1 MPFIPHTP
9 SEVDAMLAA
18 IGVDSVET
26 LFDEIDA
33 GLRGA
38 DFSAIPPGMSEM
50 AMLETLAARARED
63 ETGPCFLGAGC
74 YDHHV
79 PAAVWDLAG
88 RGEFLTA
95 YTPYQ
100 AEASQG
106 TLQVIFEYQSM
117 MTALT
122 GMDVAN
128 ASVYDGASA
137 LAEAVL
143 MAVRVRQRGRRG
155 RAEAAPARVA
165 VAGACHP
172 HYLQTA
178 RSIVANQGIEMVET
192 GYGACGS
199 AEPRALAQLAAGG
212 PLAAVVVQ
220 QPNFFGVLEPVE
232 DLVACAKAH
241 NALTIAVTNPVPL
254 AVLKPPGEWHE
265 DGVDIVCGDG
275 QPLGVPMAS
284 GGPSF
289 GFMCTRRAH
298 VRQLPGRL
306 VGRTEDRRGQ
316 SGYTLTLQAREQHI
330 RRGKATS
337 NICTNQGL
345 LVTAATI
352 HMALLGA
359 SGLRAVASR
368 CHERT
373 RALVAAATAI
383 DGVRRRFDA
392 PYFHECVLDLGRPAE
407 AVAAALAAG
416 GIIAG
421 LPLGRCYPNLANC
434 LLICATEKR
443 TDADIAAFQTALCAA
458 LADDQ

>member
-9 SEVDAMLAA
+9 SEVDAMLAT

-26 LFDEIDA
+26 LFDEID
-33 GLRGA
+33 GRLRGA

-50 AMLETLAARARED
+50 AMLESLGARARQD

-143 MAVRVRQRGRRG
+143 MAVRVGQRRR
-155 RAEAAPARVA
+155 RAGGDSAPARVA

-172 HYLQTA
+172 HYVRTA
-178 RSIVANQGIEMVET
+178 RSIVANQGIKVVET
-192 GYGACGS
+192 GCGPDGR
-199 AEPRALAQLAAGG
+199 ADPKALADLAADG
-212 PLAAVVVQ
+212 PPAAVVVQ
-220 QPNFFGVLEPVE
+220 QPNFSGALEPADE
-232 DLVACAKAH
+232 LVACAKRN

-254 AVLKPPGEWHE
+254 AVLKPPGEWHG

-289 GFMCTRRAH
+289 GFLCTRREH

-306 VGRTEDRRGQ
+306 VGRTADRLGAP
-316 SGYTLTLQAREQHI
+316 GYTLTLQAREQHI

-359 SGLRAVASR
+359 SGLRDVASR

-373 RALVAAATAI
+373 RALVAAATVV
-383 DGVRRRFDA
+383 DGVAQRFDA

-407 AVAAALAAG
+407 DVAAALAAKG
-416 GIIAG
+416 VIGG
-421 LPLGRCYPNLANC
+421 LPLGRFDRELDDC
-434 LLICATEKR
+434 LLVCATEKR
-443 TDADIAAFQTALCAA
+443 TDTDIAAFGTALREAMAA
-458 LADDQ
+458 GG